1 MSIKIS
7 KKTKGEVFSKTNNRC
22 YYCGV
27 ALDFFNFPAK
37 NAAVID
43 HVIPVSKGGKGNK
56 ENLVGSCNSCNGR
69 KKDRDIKDFK
79 DMIRSKSKE
88 YEIIYSLYF
97 VRANHSPSFSYEI
110 EAIIDTLESEMKPI
124 LFYGE
129 TL

>member
-22 YYCGV
+22 YYCGID
-27 ALDFFNFPAK
+27 LDFFNFPAK

-43 HVIPVSKGGKGNK
+43 HVIPVSKGGKNNM

-69 KKDRDIKDFK
+69 KKDKDIKDFK
-79 DMIRSKSKE
+79 DMMQSKSKE
-88 YEIIYSLYF
+88 YEIIHSLYF
-97 VRANHSPSFSYEI
+97 IRANLTPRFSYEI
-110 EAIIDTLESEMKPI
+110 ETIIDTLESEIEPL